1 MAEVSKIPRAFFWR
15 RLHSFTGFFLTLFL
29 IEHLFVNSQ
38 ASLFIGDDG
47 SGFVHAANA
56 IRNLPYLP
64 IIETVLLGIPILIH
78 TVWGIIYLRT
88 GELNSFP
95 TQGITPSL
103 PEYSRNQ
110 AYSWQRITSWILLF
124 LLAGHII
131 HMRFVEYP
139 AFSRID
145 GHKYY
150 MVRLNQD
157 EGLIPLAQ
165 RLNVTLYDT
174 QKVERGKQDP
184 ALFEEMNTSNQSIKN
199 REHSS
204 LIEAQIKQQQQ
215 SFISALE
222 RRPLKSGQVVA
233 VAPDFGTAELLMV
246 RETFKM
252 PVMIVLYTI
261 LVLSACYHG
270 FNGLWTFMITW
281 GVTLTQRSQKIMRH
295 ISTVLMVMVAFL
307 GLSAIWATYWINLKQ

>member
-1 MAEVSKIPRAFFWR
+1 MAEVTKIPRAFFWR

-38 ASLFIGDDG
+38 AALFIGDDG

-64 IIETVLLGIPILIH
+64 IIEIVLLGIPILIH
-78 TVWGIIYLRT
+78 AAWGIAYLRT

-95 TQGITPSL
+95 TQGTTPSL
-103 PEYSRNQ
+103 TEYPRNQ

-139 AFSRID
+139 AFAKID

-150 MVRLNQD
+150 MVHLDKD
-157 EGLIPLAQ
+157 EGLITLAQ
-165 RLNVTLYDT
+165 RLNVSLYDG
-174 QKVERGKQDP
+174 QEVEQGKQEP
-184 ALFEEMNTSNQSIKN
+184 ALFHEMNTHPLVKN
-199 REHSS
+199 SDHSA
-204 LIEAQIKQQQQ
+204 LIEAQTQQQQ
-215 SFISALE
+215 QDFISALE

-281 GVTLTQRSQKIMRH
+281 GITLTQRSQKIMRH
-295 ISTVLMVMVAFL
+295 ISTFLMVLVAFL